1 MASRVHQRPAS
12 SNPSELAP
20 ATGKPA
26 SENGADDPNA
36 SDTGSGAGV
45 EFHIATEEDLLA
57 QLKAH
62 QERQR
67 QDPSGHVAP

>member
-1 MASRVHQRPAS
+1 MASRVHQRQAS
-12 SNPSELAP
+12 GNPSELAP

-36 SDTGSGAGV
+36 SDIRSGAGV

-57 QLKAH
+57 QLKTH

-67 QDPSGHVAP
+67 QDPSGHVAQ